1 MKPIKDLVEVAL
13 GKKPADLVLKNA
25 QVFNSFTGEFV
36 TGDVAVVAGYI
47 AGTGEYEGKTTYDLQ
62 GAYVTPGFI
71 DGHVHIESSMVA
83 PAEFARALVPAGTLT
98 AVVDPHEIANVS
110 GTAGIRYMLE
120 ASSNLPIN
128 IYLMLPSCVPATSL
142 ETAGAVLTAR
152 ELSEFINH
160 PRVLGLGE
168 LMDYPGVLNTHEE
181 MLKKLAVTEGKLIDG
196 HAPGISGKELTA
208 YIAAGVNSEHECT
221 TAEEARERLSRGMYL
236 MLREGSATKNL
247 LDLLPAVDR
256 YTASRCFFV
265 TDDRHPEDL
274 IKLGSINHMVKLA
287 VSAGADLP
295 TVLQMATI
303 NAANYFRLYDLGAIA
318 PGYRADILVFE
329 DLQEFKPKYVFKD
342 GKLVAENGKPLF
354 TGYPVDDRAV
364 RNTMRLKE
372 INPEKLKIPAKSN
385 RARVIGLIPHQIVT
399 KKLELEV
406 PVEGGYFKTST
417 EKDIAKL
424 AVFERHNYT
433 GNVGVGLI
441 HGLGLKKGAIASTVA
456 HDSHNLVVA
465 GMSDED
471 IIAAV
476 EELKRIGGG
485 LTVVADGQVLGSLPL
500 PIAGLMSDRT
510 LYEVQEEL
518 EKLHRIVRNLGV
530 SENYDPFMTLAF
542 LSLPVIPELKLT
554 DLGLVDV
561 STFSVVPVSL

>member
-1 MKPIKDLVEVAL
+1 MKPVKDLVEVAL

-36 TGDVAVVAGYI
+36 TGDVAVVSGYI
-47 AGTGEYEGKTTYDLQ
+47 AGIGEYEGKTTHDLQ

-71 DGHVHIESSMVA
+71 DGHVHIESSMVS

-98 AVVDPHEIANVS
+98 AVVDPHEIANVT
-110 GTAGIRYMLE
+110 GIAGIRYMLE

-128 IYLMLPSCVPATSL
+128 IYVMLPSCVPATSL

-168 LMDYPGVLNTHEE
+168 LMDYPSVLNTREE
-181 MLKKLAVTEGKLIDG
+181 MLQKLAVAEGKLVDG

-256 YTASRCFFV
+256 YTASRCLFV

-295 TVLQMATI
+295 TVLQLATI

-329 DLQEFKPKYVFKD
+329 DLQEFKPRYVFKD
-342 GKLVAENGKPLF
+342 GKLVAEKGKPLF

-372 INPEKLKIPAKSN
+372 INPEKLKIPANSN

-399 KKLELEV
+399 KKLVLEV
-406 PVEGGYFKTST
+406 PVEGGYFKTSP
-417 EKDIAKL
+417 ERDIAKL

-441 HGLGLKKGAIASTVA
+441 HGLGLKKGAIASTIA

-465 GMSDED
+465 GISDED
-471 IIAAV
+471 IIVAV

-485 LTVVADGQVLGSLPL
+485 LTVVAEGQVLGSLPL

-518 EKLHRIVRNLGV
+518 EKLHRLVRSLGV
-530 SENYDPFMTLAF
+530 SEDYDPFMTLAF

-554 DLGLVDV
+554 DRGLVDV

>member
-1 MKPIKDLVEVAL
+1 MKPVKDLIEVAL

-25 QVFNSFTGEFV
+25 KVFNSFTGEFM
-36 TGDVAVVAGYI
+36 TGDVAVVNGYI
-47 AGTGEYEGKTTYDLQ
+47 AGIGSYAGKEEVDLK
-62 GAYVTPGFI
+62 GAFVTPGFI
-71 DGHVHIESSMVA
+71 DGHVHIESSMVS
-83 PAEFARALVPAGTLT
+83 PAEFARALVPVGTTT
-98 AVVDPHEIANVS
+98 AVVDPHEIANVT

-142 ETAGAVLTAR
+142 ENAGAVLTAR

-168 LMDYPGVLNTHEE
+168 LMDYPGVLNTTAE
-181 MLKKLAVTEGKLIDG
+181 MLAKLAIAEGKLIDG
-196 HAPGISGKELTA
+196 HAPGITGKELSA
-208 YIAAGVNSEHECT
+208 YIAAGVTSEHECT
-221 TAEEARERLSRGMYL
+221 TAEEARERLTRGMYL

-247 LDLLPAVDR
+247 LDLLPAVNR
-256 YTASRCFFV
+256 YTAARCLFV

-287 VSAGADLP
+287 VKAGMDVA

-303 NAANYFRLYDLGAIA
+303 NAANYFRLYDLGAVV
-318 PGYRADILVFE
+318 PGYRADLLVFE
-329 DLQEFKPKYVFKD
+329 DLEEFKPVKVYKD
-342 GKLVAENGKPLF
+342 GKLVAEKGTPLF
-354 TGYPVDDRAV
+354 AGYVVDDREV
-364 RNTMRLKE
+364 RNTMRLKD
-372 INPEKLKIPAKSN
+372 IDPDKLKIPAHSKK
-385 RARVIGLIPHQIVT
+385 ARVIGLIPHQIVT

-406 PVEGGYFKTST
+406 PVEGGFFKTAPA
-417 EKDIAKL
+417 KDIAKL
-424 AVFERHNYT
+424 AVLERHNYT

-441 HGLGLKKGAIASTVA
+441 KGLGLKKGAIASTVA

-465 GMSDED
+465 GIEDED
-471 IIAAV
+471 ILLAV

-485 LTVVADGQVLGSLPL
+485 LTVVADRQVLGSLPL
-500 PIAGLMSDRT
+500 PIAGLMSDKT
-510 LYEVQEEL
+510 IYEVQEEL
-518 EKLHRIVRNLGV
+518 EKLHRIVRSLGV
-530 SENYDPFMTLAF
+530 AEEFDPFMTLAF

-561 STFSVVPVSL
+561 KTFSLVPVSL